1 MNRRMEEKEVR
12 DTDRTR
18 VVVVVIVIF
27 GVESR

>member
-12 DTDRTR
+12 GTDRTR
-18 VVVVVIVIF
+18 VAVVVIVVF

>member
-18 VVVVVIVIF
+18 VVVVVIVVF